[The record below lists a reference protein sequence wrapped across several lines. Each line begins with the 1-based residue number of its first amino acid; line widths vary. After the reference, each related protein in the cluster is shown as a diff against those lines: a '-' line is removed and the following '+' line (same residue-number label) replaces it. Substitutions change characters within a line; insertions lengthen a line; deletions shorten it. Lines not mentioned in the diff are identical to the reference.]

1 MSIRPFRWIPLLMAL
16 AVLAGVMVFVAVKMS
31 PAAGGPPGGPTGQG
45 AGQAAE
51 QDAAVRPDVSVVEVT
66 AGRYQPRVEGYGEAS
81 PHYELE
87 LTAQVSG
94 RVESLSDRFASGR
107 VVPAGE
113 PLATLDDKAYQE
125 AVAEAEAT
133 LATNRVSLLEEQRE
147 GEQARRD
154 WQRSGLNG
162 DPDSPLVLRA
172 PQLAATQADVKQA
185 EQALASAQEDLADTR
200 IEAPFDALVVSRDVA
215 PGSYLQAG
223 GSVAT
228 LYSTDRVEIAVAL
241 SASEWARLED
251 PESGEVAPEAVTLSA
266 VDTGQQWQGRVLRSE
281 RHLDEDRQRSLIV
294 AVDAPLAQT
303 PALLPGTFLEVS
315 LEGREIDGLWRLPPS
330 ALSQAGEIWY
340 LTEGDHLAS
349 VAVDPLFSDR
359 DYLYVRPPAELAEGT
374 HRVVSHPLNS
384 YLPGM
389 VVTPVEV
396 DGNA

>member
-1 MSIRPFRWIPLLMAL
+1 MNVRPSRWIPLLLAL
-16 AVLAGVMVFVAVKMS
+16 VVLAGVVAFIAARMGS
-31 PAAGGPPGGPTGQG
+31 AAGGPPGGASGQG

-51 QDAAVRPDVSVVEVT
+51 QDTAVRPDVSVVEVA

-81 PHYELE
+81 PHHELE

-94 RVESLSDRFASGR
+94 RVERLSDRFASGR

-113 PLATLDDKAYQE
+113 TLATLDDQAYQE

-133 LATNRVSLLEEQRE
+133 LATHRVSLLEEQRE

-162 DPDSPLVLRA
+162 EPDSPLVLRA
-172 PQLAATQADVKQA
+172 PQLAAARADVKQA
-185 EQALASAQEDLADTR
+185 ERALASAREDLADTR

-251 PESGEVAPEAVTLSA
+251 PESGEVASEAVTLSA

-303 PALLPGTFLEVS
+303 PALMPGTFLEVS
-315 LEGREIDGLWRLPPS
+315 LEGRRVDGLWRLPPS

-340 LTEGDHLAS
+340 LTEDDHLAS
-349 VAVDPLFSDR
+349 VAVAPLFSDR

-389 VVTPVEV
+389 AVTPVEA
-396 DGNA
+396 DDNA